1 LPPLLLQNNGHNNQQ
16 QGRTAMKALAT
27 TKLVE
32 ITLVLAIETYSDD
45 HDGVCAMD
53 YITTAGE
60 AQVIGWDE
68 RTLETTY
75 KGEQQ

>member
-1 LPPLLLQNNGHNNQQ
+1 
-16 QGRTAMKALAT
+16 MKALAT

-32 ITLVLAIETYSDD
+32 ITLVIAIETYSDN

-53 YITTAGE
+53 YITTSNDAHII
-60 AQVIGWDE
+60 AWDE
-68 RTLETTY
+68 QTLEATY

>member
-1 LPPLLLQNNGHNNQQ
+1 
-16 QGRTAMKALAT
+16 MKALAT